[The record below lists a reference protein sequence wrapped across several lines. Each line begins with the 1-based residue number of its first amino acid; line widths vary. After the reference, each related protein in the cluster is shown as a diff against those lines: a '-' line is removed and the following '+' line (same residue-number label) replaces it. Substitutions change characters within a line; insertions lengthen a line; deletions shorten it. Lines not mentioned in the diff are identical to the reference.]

1 MNAVGGLDARLSAV
15 ADMVRPGARGADVG
29 GEHALRVCT
38 LAKSGVIPSGLAC
51 DAREKPL
58 LRAAATVAR
67 LGLAERVS
75 CRLGDGLRAFSCN
88 EADDV
93 VIAGMGG
100 EVIAKILEDRPPGEW
115 EEKNFILQPVLR
127 APELRRWLFTN
138 GFELVRERAVR
149 CAGRVYVVICARFTG
164 RRQNVLPT
172 DPACYLGRLPGDCP
186 QAAKAHIQARIRVL
200 AERARGL
207 KKTDAHRA
215 RELDDLIHTLSETIE
230 GWGRFGA

>member
-1 MNAVGGLDARLSAV
+1 MS
-15 ADMVRPGARGADVG
+15 
-29 GEHALRVCT
+29 
-38 LAKSGVIPSGLAC
+38 
-51 DAREKPL
+51 
-58 LRAAATVAR
+58 
-67 LGLAERVS
+67 
-75 CRLGDGLRAFSCN
+75 LGDGLRAFSCN

-127 APELRRWLFTN
+127 APELRHWLFTN

-172 DPACYLGRLPGDCP
+172 DPAAISAGCGRLPAGRKGAYP
-186 QAAKAHIQARIRVL
+186 GAHPRTG
-200 AERARGL
+200 RARAGL
-207 KKTDAHRA
+207 KKTDAQRA
-215 RELDDLIHTLSETIE
+215 RELDDLIHTLSATIE
-230 GWGRFGA
+230 GW